1 VRRAGAAPP
10 ARAARVARAPRGH
23 AGARVAR
30 APHAHA
36 GPSGHAICC
45 SQWNRKRCW
54 RPRPQS
60 SRQHQGVPWRCFQ
73 PPASPWSPIGLYVA
87 STQSYADG
95 TGVRWGVGPS
105 TCLPACKRLRAER
118 PACALSHTTRS
129 RREFDWDKK
138 DLSLKATLECGP
150 WAVSA
155 IAVSLDALGGNSSI
169 WTSWLD
175 NTIRC

>member
-1 VRRAGAAPP
+1 M
-10 ARAARVARAPRGH
+10 
-23 AGARVAR
+23 
-30 APHAHA
+30 
-36 GPSGHAICC
+36 
-45 SQWNRKRCW
+45 
-54 RPRPQS
+54 
-60 SRQHQGVPWRCFQ
+60 
-73 PPASPWSPIGLYVA
+73 A

-175 NTIRC
+175 KTIRC